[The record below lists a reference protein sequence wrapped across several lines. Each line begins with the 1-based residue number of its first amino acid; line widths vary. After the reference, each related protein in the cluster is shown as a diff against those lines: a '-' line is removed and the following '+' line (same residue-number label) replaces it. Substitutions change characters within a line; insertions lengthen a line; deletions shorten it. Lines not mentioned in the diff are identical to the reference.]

1 MADTLIQPSLAQ
13 DPNVVALAALAER
26 ITYMDVSPVVTHDID
41 RVPASALPHLADQF
55 HMRHTVAWRRAKTD
69 AERRG
74 LVKAGIQRHR
84 IKGTLAGFRLA
95 ATDAGAELVRA
106 VTPPA
111 KLFAS
116 PALTL
121 AERNAFIARYPQ
133 LRLYRYRVIGQRQG
147 AMLHRAHLGGGTF
160 PLISDAWLR
169 ILPRAYLWRDGVE
182 VELTAI
188 ERTTTSATRQAETV
202 TEVRAPGQATGLA
215 FCALYPRHLA
225 KSNAASRIYRVRL
238 AETYQEDRDAVR
250 RTAVQPGLSTIDV
263 HYDQIAMP
271 GQAVGLFAGQLLTG
285 QLRASPSKNS
295 RNSST
300 GAGGRRPPAFSFF
313 LPESAAA
320 AHALRHR
327 TAAQPQAQGALARGV
342 VGGQAERGI
351 TRQHL
356 GMGMAERVLPAARD
370 QHAAWRHRLQE
381 GATRR
386 AATAVVRCQQP
397 VGAQVT
403 TAGAQPVLAAHAK
416 IAAEQQALA
425 GRLDAQQAGSVVGV
439 VRRRPLPSDELDAI
453 PLPALPLPTGP
464 NRTRQLMPPGLAAL

>member
-121 AERNAFIARYPQ
+121 AERNAFIGRYPQ

-147 AMLHRAHLGGGTF
+147 AMLHRAHLGGGAF

-169 ILPRAYLWRDGVE
+169 ILPRAYLWRDGAE
-182 VELTAI
+182 VELTAV

-225 KSNAASRIYRVRL
+225 KSNAASRIYRVKL
-238 AETYQEDRDAVR
+238 AETYQEERDAVR

-263 HYDQIAMP
+263 HYDQIALP

-285 QLRASPSKNS
+285 QLRT
-295 RNSST
+295 ST
-300 GAGGRRPPAFSFF
+300 ARDRLYQRLYLFDPEVAVGRRTAGLHLNQGRLSMPAFHAELSVRISGRIQ
-313 LPESAAA
+313 PTAAWRFT
-320 AHALRHR
+320 HGHLV
-327 TAAQPQAQGALARGV
+327 AQPQDNLGDCLEAMRDVARGADRIAIDTAINRPATAGEHNQAGALA
-342 VGGQAERGI
+342 
-351 TRQHL
+351 
-356 GMGMAERVLPAARD
+356 
-370 QHAAWRHRLQE
+370 
-381 GATRR
+381 
-386 AATAVVRCQQP
+386 
-397 VGAQVT
+397 
-403 TAGAQPVLAAHAK
+403 AGAW
-416 IAAEQQALA
+416 I
-425 GRLDAQQAGSVVGV
+425 D
-439 VRRRPLPSDELDAI
+439 
-453 PLPALPLPTGP
+453 
-464 NRTRQLMPPGLAAL
+464 N